1 MMMLCCT
8 YYSSFRC
15 TLLTDTFSVR
25 TLQTT
30 VTEGISSLKQSLKN
44 SEDKDESEDDN
55 GDDMLHN
62 LLGVESATIDQ
73 IIDAKGSAA
82 SLLGV

>member
-1 MMMLCCT
+1 M
-8 YYSSFRC
+8 
-15 TLLTDTFSVR
+15 TDHING
-25 TLQTT
+25 LPT
-30 VTEGISSLKQSLKN
+30 VQNSNDREGN
-44 SEDKDESEDDN
+44 EDDD
-55 GDDMLHN
+55 GDDILHN

>member
-1 MMMLCCT
+1 MCWL
-8 YYSSFRC
+8 SSC
-15 TLLTDTFSVR
+15 VTHSPLKPPSLSV
-25 TLQTT
+25 LQTT
-30 VTEGISSLKQSLKN
+30 VTDHINGLPTVQNSNDREGN
-44 SEDKDESEDDN
+44 EDDD
-55 GDDMLHN
+55 GDDILHN